1 MSWSKNKNYLINEEL
16 GEEIGY
22 TKLVCVHTNGNVFD
36 INIFRRVGD
45 FIRRIY
51 YAVIFMEQSI
61 DKEIKME
68 VLPRNLDPFM
78 PQEYNKLLIMHANI
92 L

>member
-1 MSWSKNKNYLINEEL
+1 MINEEL

-22 TKLVCVHTNGNVFD
+22 TKLFCVHTNGNVFD